1 MQYNHIETKEK
12 QRKFRV
18 KQNNIIPKSTQ
29 ASDLSYLSQAVRPKI
44 IAAIPCFNTEST
56 IGEVVSRA
64 MKYVDLVMVI
74 DDGSTDNTAQV
85 AEAAGAAVV
94 SHRNREGYAEG
105 IKTSFEVAKTS
116 AAEILV
122 TLDGDA
128 QHNPDEI
135 QKVLAPILKDG
146 ADIVIGSRFLP
157 HGKEGEAIE
166 LTDMPRYRR
175 FGITVITWLFN
186 LGSRVKVSDTQ
197 SGFRAYSR
205 RVLESCHPTE
215 RGMGISVEMLIEAR
229 QKNFLIREVPITC
242 IYHQSGSTQN
252 PISHGLSVV
261 FTLVKLRL
269 QNRLNWRR
277 KRAKLTPFE
286 LAN

>member
-1 MQYNHIETKEK
+1 
-12 QRKFRV
+12 V
-18 KQNNIIPKSTQ
+18 KQNNIIPKSTKPY
-29 ASDLSYLSQAVRPKI
+29 DLSHLSQAVRPKI

-64 MKYVDLVMVI
+64 VKHVDLVLVI

-85 AEAAGAAVV
+85 AKAAGAAVV
-94 SHRNREGYAEG
+94 SHRNREGYAES

-146 ADIVIGSRFLP
+146 ADIVIGSRFL
-157 HGKEGEAIE
+157 HRGKEGETVE

-175 FGITVITWLFN
+175 FGIAVITWLFN
-186 LGSRVKVSDTQ
+186 LGSRVKVSDAQ

-205 RVLESCHPTE
+205 RVLDACRPTE
-215 RGMGISVEMLIEAR
+215 RGMGISVEMIIEAR
-229 QKNFLIREVPITC
+229 QKNFLIREVPVTC
-242 IYHQSGSTQN
+242 IYHKSGSTQS

-277 KRAKLTPFE
+277 KRAELTPPE
-286 LAN
+286 LASREIQ